1 MSSWSIE
8 NNRLT
13 SFLFNEKFYTFIDR
27 LRKKWHLQLCR
38 YFKLIKGALLC

>member
-27 LRKKWHLQLCR
+27 LRKNGICNYVDILN
-38 YFKLIKGALLC
+38 